1 MGKKKTLIVIIT
13 ISFLAFSWIGY
24 VTMNP
29 NKTNP
34 GMVRFLSL
42 TDINSIDQSERI
54 RLGGLVSPGTIQV
67 SENNLLDCNFRLRQG
82 ELTVLVQFTGTRPD
96 LFKDEA
102 EVIVEGNYLN
112 GIFKADQLQTKCASR
127 YEGDL
132 KDESIYTAES
142 I

>member
-1 MGKKKTLIVIIT
+1 
-13 ISFLAFSWIGY
+13 
-24 VTMNP
+24 MNP
-29 NKTNP
+29 NKANP

-42 TDINSIDQSERI
+42 TEINSIDQSERV

-67 SENNLLDCNFRLRQG
+67 SKNNLLDCNFRLKQG

-112 GIFKADQLQTKCASR
+112 GVFKADQLQTKCASR